1 MAWCGLTCSYL
12 AEKRRWTTE
21 DGLGSVG
28 AFGAGGVAD
37 TGAGAAAV
45 EGAAKADMV
54 ATNVDVAGCTT
65 EQNGCVPNTPCVA
78 TSKQNLSQQQRELME

>member
-1 MAWCGLTCSYL
+1 MAWCGVTCFYL

-21 DGLGSVG
+21 DGLGTVG

-54 ATNVDVAGCTT
+54 ANVWTWQGTIEQQWLCAEHSVSQQPNKPFSTT
-65 EQNGCVPNTPCVA
+65 E
-78 TSKQNLSQQQRELME
+78 RELME